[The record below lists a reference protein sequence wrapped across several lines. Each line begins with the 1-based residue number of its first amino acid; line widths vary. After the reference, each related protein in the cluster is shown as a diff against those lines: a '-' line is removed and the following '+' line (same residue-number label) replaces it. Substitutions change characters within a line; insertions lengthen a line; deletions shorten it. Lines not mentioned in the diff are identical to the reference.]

1 MSMPLPSEASVF
13 PLMLR
18 VRFLRSPELVISK
31 LQVVRPLSTSLLS
44 CSLCNDS
51 LCDSLERK
59 ENPCYV
65 SAHASLWALSKNP
78 HCGKIEHQVVCVLSK
93 NPVW

>member
-1 MSMPLPSEASVF
+1 MSMPLPSEASEF

-18 VRFLRSPELVISK
+18 ARFSAPQSSESANF
-31 LQVVRPLSTSLLS
+31 SLLGR
-44 CSLCNDS
+44 NDS

-65 SAHASLWALSKNP
+65 SAHASLWALF
-78 HCGKIEHQVVCVLSK
+78 
-93 NPVW
+93 

>member
-1 MSMPLPSEASVF
+1 MSMSLPSEAPEF

-18 VRFLRSPELVISK
+18 VRFSAPQSSESANLK
-31 LQVVRPLSTSLLS
+31 QVVRPLSASLLS

-59 ENPCYV
+59 ENSCY
-65 SAHASLWALSKNP
+65 
-78 HCGKIEHQVVCVLSK
+78 GKCAR
-93 NPVW
+93 

>member
-1 MSMPLPSEASVF
+1 MSMPLPSEASEF

-18 VRFLRSPELVISK
+18 VRFSAPQSSENSAPQSSPEL
-31 LQVVRPLSTSLLS
+31 RPLSASLLS

-65 SAHASLWALSKNP
+65 SAHASLWALF
-78 HCGKIEHQVVCVLSK
+78 
-93 NPVW
+93 